1 MTVKELEERTGLPR
15 ANIRYYEEEG
25 LLAPRRLP
33 NGYRDYSE
41 EDART
46 LEKIKLL
53 RRLNMDLETIRL
65 VQQGRL
71 TLEQALFGQLNRL
84 EGDRVSI
91 EQAAKVCRELSDSG
105 VGYAALDPAPWL
117 RALEAPA
124 RPAVQAPAPP
134 AAPAEQEPELPP
146 YTACWYPWRRYFAR
160 AVDMVLY
167 RLLFY
172 GVVLG
177 AFHWYWL
184 LDTPQ
189 IVDMLI
195 DLACFALTF
204 ALEPLWLHFWGWTP
218 GKWLFGLKLRD
229 ENGEKLSLADAR
241 ERAWSVAWRG
251 YRWTIPIW
259 ELVNMWRCRRE
270 GLDGLVSD
278 WDLGWDR
285 RYTVEE
291 RPGGARLG
299 GAVYIAAQVLF
310 FAVIVLSG
318 FASYLPPVRGPLTV
332 ERYVENFNYYAE
344 KFDYG
349 ERLSSDGT
357 WLDGR
362 YVLRLTGLHILDP
375 EFTLEDGAVTAVT
388 FRAQSDEALTYL
400 YASHSPEDMGLLAL
414 TGALDVGL
422 FDYDPEDWTGLWDE
436 ASDPFGDFTLDHR
449 GVRIEQRVETRGLE
463 NMGTA
468 GFWPDEDSDEAPYY
482 EKTVTISLI
491 GAG

>member
-1 MTVKELEERTGLPR
+1 MTIKELENLSGIPR

-25 LLAPRRLP
+25 LLAPKRLP
-33 NGYRDYSE
+33 NGYRDYAE

-46 LEKIKLL
+46 LEKIRLL
-53 RRLNMDLETIRL
+53 RQLHMDLDTIRL
-65 VQQGRL
+65 VQQGKL
-71 TLEQALFGQLNRL
+71 TLNQALFSQLNRL
-84 EGDRVSI
+84 EGDLVLMDR
-91 EQAAKVCRELSDSG
+91 AAQVCRELERSG
-105 VGYAALDPAPWL
+105 VEYTALDPSPWL
-117 RALEAPA
+117 REIEAPA
-124 RPAVQAPAPP
+124 RPNLPP
-134 AAPAEQEPELPP
+134 PIPPEKEPEPP
-146 YTACWYPWRRYFAR
+146 RYTACYYPWRRYFAR
-160 AVDMVLY
+160 ALDMALY
-167 RLLFY
+167 KLLFHV
-172 GVVLG
+172 VVLG
-177 AFHWYWL
+177 VFHGYWL
-184 LDTPQ
+184 LETSWLADA
-189 IVDMLI
+189 LI
-195 DLACFALTF
+195 GLACFALTF
-204 ALEPLWLHFWGWTP
+204 ALEPLWLHYWGWTP

-229 ENGEKLSLADAR
+229 ENGETLTLADAR
-241 ERAWSVAWRG
+241 ERAWSVAWKG
-251 YRWTIPIW
+251 CRWTIPIW
-259 ELVNMWRCRRE
+259 DLVTMWKCRRE
-270 GLDGLVSD
+270 GLDGLES
-278 WDLGWDR
+278 GWDVAARR